1 MMKRCFQMTQQKSSR
16 ARGNTTK
23 AKNAR
28 KKGKKP
34 AKGRNNKAKAKR
46 RETINGKDIWDTRN
60 MIKDANVS
68 GLKRKYCKGKDG
80 DDESHYSLQLT
91 KFKTRGR
98 TRAITEKNMANMREP
113 LEIDKTSGGDA
124 GRSSDNENER
134 NVSGCTATAP
144 KAKESETEQQGQ
156 CEKADI
162 EIELSEELKHKN
174 DSGESGRENK
184 QVTEDAKEEEQEGNN
199 DAAVG
204 NNKNDECDDGS
215 KGRSVA
221 KSGQGILFV

>member
-1 MMKRCFQMTQQKSSR
+1 
-16 ARGNTTK
+16 
-23 AKNAR
+23 
-28 KKGKKP
+28 
-34 AKGRNNKAKAKR
+34 
-46 RETINGKDIWDTRN
+46 

-156 CEKADI
+156 CEKAEI

-184 QVTEDAKEEEQEGNN
+184 QVTENAKEEEQEGNN

-215 KGRSVA
+215 EGESVA
-221 KSGQGILFV
+221 KSRLWLKWV